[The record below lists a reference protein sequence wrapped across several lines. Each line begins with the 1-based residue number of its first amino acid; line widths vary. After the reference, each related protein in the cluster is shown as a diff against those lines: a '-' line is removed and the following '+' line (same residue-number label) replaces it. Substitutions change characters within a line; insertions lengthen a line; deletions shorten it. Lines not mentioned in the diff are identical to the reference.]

1 TALLEDIDKETVDF
15 VPNFDDTHE
24 EPIVFP
30 ARLPYLLINGSTGI
44 SAGYATN
51 IPPHNL
57 QEVIDAVILKLDK
70 QEVSIDELMEK
81 ISGPDFTT
89 GGIVQGKEGI
99 KQAFT
104 TGKGKV
110 VVRGKATIEEMKG
123 NREQII
129 ISEIPYDVNKAT

>member
-1 TALLEDIDKETVDF
+1 KETVDF

-24 EPIVFP
+24 EPIVCP
-30 ARLPYLLINGSTGI
+30 ARLSNLLINGSTGI

-57 QEVIDAVILKLDK
+57 HEVIDAVILKLYKNEFAVDEFMDK
-70 QEVSIDELMEK
+70 IT
-81 ISGPDFTT
+81 GTDFPT
-89 GGIVQGKEGI
+89 GGIVKGKEGI

-110 VVRGKATIEEMKG
+110 VVRGKATIEDMKG

-129 ISEIPYDVNKAT
+129 INEIPYDVNKAA